1 MAAKKKAAPKPKTKI
16 AKEDRDVA
24 ANLGVD
30 VSEDTKPVK
39 LDRKKVRAVQEAVEI
54 GGVLDREE
62 SAAVKEKRRYHAALA
77 TGSLLSGVT
86 SADVR
91 ADREAAISEAK
102 AKEAEGSEEYNR
114 YQATLAAP
122 VIAEDKGPSK
132 EDVDNRY
139 SDQGKFP
146 VPKTPRAGL
155 ADAIQKHA
163 AETGMTS
170 LGTLSIDDLENT
182 TPMSDEEREKRAL
195 NTHARFEEVKKA
207 AEESQT
213 KRQAAAQALKEH
225 NDMRRSRGLG
235 PVSSIEQVMEPAN
248 SAAQRALPKAEEP
261 SYQDTVDEGT
271 QERRAAKLEKARP
284 IIAERTGKD
293 IEDIGYAGDETYT
306 DPETGHTDSVN
317 GHALRMAQRDWDASK
332 NTGKEVNG
340 ISTTRKRTAIVNG
353 KETLVDEARP
363 RPEKIEDIYDTAHR
377 AMAFN
382 VRHLGL
388 TEQAMLTAGGQSRR
402 GYEQK
407 ANTFMPL
414 AKAEADSKRK
424 INVANEVMPDRHKG
438 WVDVKTGEKHPFVF
452 QKDGKVSPLSLPDDF
467 TRTAGPISAVAK
479 PGYNTEDLM
488 GAEQAPVDS
497 EGNAAKSM
505 SPKNNAGEY
514 IEGVVTSHEGWTD
527 HTDGYYRYIEHPIP
541 EDQRVSVGKRVAGRV
556 VSMAEQAK
564 EKPAKSGTRAASTL
578 KEALPNPGPTG
589 PKYDAQGAADFD
601 PETSLNPRPPAI
613 STRVLKSNRGVS
625 ASFDDIREAL
635 ASKKIKPE
643 QASELNPKWDK
654 EANKGT
660 LITQSGEKPRS
671 EMTWSEKRADTKARK
686 AAMEETRLKAAKQP
700 TRAQY
705 QSKQFTDVT
714 PVGKT
719 ESSAY
724 LGAKTDVTN
733 DRNYITR
740 ELGKTD
746 PKTGKRMVTEIG
758 IHKGYED
765 LGPAAK
771 KVEVEGS
778 PVYKVMNDERG
789 PVKEGEIVHRM
800 VTNATTAQ
808 GMPER
813 TDVTAAVKGGHI
825 SEEEGKELRNLD
837 QFSQYR
843 PQTPY
848 GAIPQAKSMDD
859 MKYSRL
865 YEPTKAAAPRP
876 GHKTPYVEEPADA
889 VTAAPK
895 STRKKKAAAP
905 AKVSDQ
911 LRSYVGSYEDIDV
924 SSLPSTR
931 GRSGGAKEGSGRE
944 FGNWAQ
950 QPDKIVQHN
959 LEPGDMV
966 SHREHGYGKVTRILG
981 VGSLLP
987 GTEEISRNGRIKKG
1001 TGTKITE
1008 PHAEINFGAGGVKH
1022 LPLTENISEAQR
1034 QSVEEAKPATT
1045 PGFGG
1050 DIKTRGRLGLKAGK
1064 QAIKAE
1070 PALTKIERT
1079 E

>member
-1 MAAKKKAAPKPKTKI
+1 
-16 AKEDRDVA
+16 
-24 ANLGVD
+24 
-30 VSEDTKPVK
+30 
-39 LDRKKVRAVQEAVEI
+39 
-54 GGVLDREE
+54 
-62 SAAVKEKRRYHAALA
+62 
-77 TGSLLSGVT
+77 
-86 SADVR
+86 
-91 ADREAAISEAK
+91 
-102 AKEAEGSEEYNR
+102 
-114 YQATLAAP
+114 
-122 VIAEDKGPSK
+122 
-132 EDVDNRY
+132 
-139 SDQGKFP
+139 
-146 VPKTPRAGL
+146 
-155 ADAIQKHA
+155 
-163 AETGMTS
+163 
-170 LGTLSIDDLENT
+170 
-182 TPMSDEEREKRAL
+182 
-195 NTHARFEEVKKA
+195 
-207 AEESQT
+207 
-213 KRQAAAQALKEH
+213 
-225 NDMRRSRGLG
+225 
-235 PVSSIEQVMEPAN
+235 
-248 SAAQRALPKAEEP
+248 
-261 SYQDTVDEGT
+261 
-271 QERRAAKLEKARP
+271 
-284 IIAERTGKD
+284 
-293 IEDIGYAGDETYT
+293 
-306 DPETGHTDSVN
+306 
-317 GHALRMAQRDWDASK
+317 
-332 NTGKEVNG
+332 
-340 ISTTRKRTAIVNG
+340 
-353 KETLVDEARP
+353 
-363 RPEKIEDIYDTAHR
+363 
-377 AMAFN
+377 
-382 VRHLGL
+382 
-388 TEQAMLTAGGQSRR
+388 
-402 GYEQK
+402 
-407 ANTFMPL
+407 
-414 AKAEADSKRK
+414 
-424 INVANEVMPDRHKG
+424 
-438 WVDVKTGEKHPFVF
+438 
-452 QKDGKVSPLSLPDDF
+452 
-467 TRTAGPISAVAK
+467 
-479 PGYNTEDLM
+479 
-488 GAEQAPVDS
+488 
-497 EGNAAKSM
+497 M

-527 HTDGYYRYIEHPIP
+527 HTDGYYRNIKHPIP

-556 VSMAEQAK
+556 VSMSEQAK

-724 LGAKTDVTN
+724 TQAKSEV
-733 DRNYITR
+733 RGERQFITR
-740 ELGKTD
+740 ELPEKMLTWG
-746 PKTGKRMVTEIG
+746 VHE
-758 IHKGYED
+758 GYED
-765 LGPAAK
+765 LGPALK
-771 KVEVEGS
+771 REKVEGS
-778 PVYKVMNDERG
+778 RAQEVMVDDRG

-825 SEEEGKELRNLD
+825 SEDEGKELRNLD

-843 PQTPY
+843 PQTAY

-876 GHKTPYVEEPADA
+876 GHKPAPAEQPAKLDDIKEA
-889 VTAAPK
+889 LRSKNLSAAEGKDLWDSSRGTSKP
-895 STRKKKAAAP
+895 TRKKKAAEP

-987 GTEEISRNGRIKKG
+987 GTEEMSRNGRLKKG

-1008 PHAEINFGAGGVKH
+1008 PHAEINFGEGGVKH
-1022 LPLTENISEAQR
+1022 LPLTENISEVQR